1 MIEHALFPTLV
12 LETFNEDHATTK
24 QAFEDEILNHLSDK
38 GFSNELT
45 GHLTMHHVP
54 AFRPV
59 FELATKAAKAYMET
73 LKVDPDLYQFNL
85 VKSWMNMVRERA
97 TPMHA
102 HRDAHLSFVYYV
114 NVPED
119 ANMPLVFEQDDY
131 RHEPFAGCIKNS
143 PPAEW
148 TWLNSYTWSFGP
160 KEGILFV
167 FPASMIHGTPSR
179 SAEPDKGIIDLADYR
194 SHRVSIAGDFVLTY
208 RDKQAKALGIQ
219 PVKNWRTFEEETH
232 G

>member
-1 MIEHALFPTLV
+1 MQTIEHALFPTLV
-12 LETFNEDHATTK
+12 IETFNEDHAAMK
-24 QAFEDEILNHLSDK
+24 EAFEGEILKHLSDK

-45 GHLTMHHVP
+45 GHLTMHHVD

-59 FELATKAAKAYMET
+59 FELATSAAKAYLET
-73 LKVDPDLYQFNL
+73 LKVDPDLYQFNV
-85 VKSWMNMVRERA
+85 VKSWMNIVRERA

-114 NVPED
+114 NIPED
-119 ANMPLVFEQDDY
+119 ADMPLVFEQDDY
-131 RHEPFAGCIKNS
+131 RHEPFAGCIKNA
-143 PPAEW
+143 PPLEW

-179 SAEPDKGIIDLADYR
+179 TGENDTGIVTLDDYR
-194 SHRVSIAGDFVLTY
+194 SHRVAIAGDFVLTY
-208 RDKQAKALGIQ
+208 KEKQAKSLGLQ
-219 PVKNWRTFEEETH
+219 PFENWRVF
-232 G
+232 